1 MNPRLGKRLFWLAVI
16 ILVLLIIFLPG
27 YTKFQELKEKNR
39 ELEVKIGK
47 VKIENSLLQ
56 DEILRIQ
63 EDPVYQEEVIREKLG
78 VVRKGEVIYK
88 IEPGE

>member
-1 MNPRLGKRLFWLAVI
+1 MNSKTRKRLFWLAI
-16 ILVLLIIFLPG
+16 IAFVFLIIFLPG
-27 YTKFQELKEKNR
+27 YTKLQELKDKNR
-39 ELEVKIGK
+39 ELEVKID
-47 VKIENSLLQ
+47 KIKLESSLLE

-88 IEPGE
+88 IEPEE